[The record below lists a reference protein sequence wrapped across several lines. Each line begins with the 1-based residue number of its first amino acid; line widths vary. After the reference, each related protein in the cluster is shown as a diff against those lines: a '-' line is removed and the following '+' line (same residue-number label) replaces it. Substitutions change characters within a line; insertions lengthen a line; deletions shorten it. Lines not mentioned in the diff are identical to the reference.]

1 MFSAWREV
9 CDEHA
14 LLKEVRSI
22 VDLAS
27 RRINPKAPLWQFLT
41 WAAAWADRRD
51 PYAALRREVAALAAS
66 FRRHAGWVVSRVATD
81 LCGDTAR
88 CSSCSAW
95 DRDSCRLAMSA
106 RTAGG
111 SRSREFRPR
120 PPSRAE
126 MDACR
131 SVCLKEFVGSDAHP
145 TSVLEFCRPQR
156 VARSGP
162 RRIPTRVSPH
172 THTIHGSR

>member
-1 MFSAWREV
+1 MLASWREV
-9 CDEHA
+9 RDTRV
-14 LLKEVRSI
+14 LIKEARSI
-22 VDLAS
+22 VDRAG
-27 RRINPKAPLWQFLT
+27 RRLNPKSTLGQFVT
-41 WAAAWADRRD
+41 RVVARADRMGR
-51 PYAALRREVAALAAS
+51 YAAIRREDAALAAS
-66 FRRHAGWVVSRVATD
+66 FRRHAGWVVSRVAAD

-88 CSSCSAW
+88 CSSSSAW

-120 PPSRAE
+120 PPSRGE

-145 TSVLEFCRPQR
+145 TSVLESCRPQR
-156 VARSGP
+156 VERSGS
-162 RRIPTRVSPH
+162 RRIPTRVSLH
-172 THTIHGSR
+172 TRTIRGSR